1 MSECNNRE
9 KKIKRVTIIG
19 GIVNLLLLI
28 FKFIAGFV
36 GHSAAMIADAVHSL
50 SDFFTDIIVI
60 LFVNISGKPEDKT
73 HNYGHGK
80 FETLATTIIGGVLM
94 LVGFGILI
102 NGGRDIAECIKGNY
116 PPTPGKVALIAA
128 IISIVLKEL
137 LYQYTVRSGKGLN
150 SQALV
155 ANAWHHRSDAF
166 SSIGTLVGIGG
177 AILLGDG
184 WQILDPIAAVVV
196 SSFIIKVAIDL
207 IKPSLE
213 ELLEKSLPAEVEQR
227 IVDIIL
233 SFPDIGEPHH
243 LRTRR
248 IGNNIAIEV
257 HIRMDGNMS
266 LNQAHHLTTLLER
279 RLKEEFGERTHIGIH
294 TEPKKE

>member
-1 MSECNNRE
+1 
-9 KKIKRVTIIG
+9 
-19 GIVNLLLLI
+19 
-28 FKFIAGFV
+28 
-36 GHSAAMIADAVHSL
+36 HSAAMIADAVHSL

-128 IISIVLKEL
+128 IISIVFKEL
-137 LYQYTVRSGKGLN
+137 IYQYTVRAGKGLN

-196 SSFIIKVAIDL
+196 SSFIIKVAVDL
-207 IKPSLE
+207 LKPSLE

-279 RLKEEFGERTHIGIH
+279 RLKEEFGELTHIGIH

>member
-1 MSECNNRE
+1 M
-9 KKIKRVTIIG
+9 
-19 GIVNLLLLI
+19 
-28 FKFIAGFV
+28 
-36 GHSAAMIADAVHSL
+36 
-50 SDFFTDIIVI
+50 
-60 LFVNISGKPEDKT
+60 
-73 HNYGHGK
+73 
-80 FETLATTIIGGVLM
+80 
-94 LVGFGILI
+94 
-102 NGGRDIAECIKGNY
+102 
-116 PPTPGKVALIAA
+116 
-128 IISIVLKEL
+128 
-137 LYQYTVRSGKGLN
+137 
-150 SQALV
+150 
-155 ANAWHHRSDAF
+155 
-166 SSIGTLVGIGG
+166 GIGG

-196 SSFIIKVAIDL
+196 SSFIIKVAVDL
-207 IKPSLE
+207 LKPSLE

-266 LNQAHHLTTLLER
+266 LFQAHHLTTLLEK
-279 RLKEEFGERTHIGIH
+279 RLKEEFGELTHIGIH